1 VSDATVVG
9 GLFVAVGAALAA
21 GVGWLRWLAKR
32 SESWPS
38 VPGVV
43 RGVEVVGGDSGGAH
57 RKRPSERIRVTYAFS
72 VDGRDHVGDRI
83 AFGDALWGWTR
94 DRAHVGWRMSRYPAG
109 EPVTVYY
116 DPARPDRCTLT
127 RGPDGAPFVPFLA
140 VAGLLVVV
148 GWGAILG
155 WIRVG

>member
-21 GVGWLRWLAKR
+21 GVGWLRWLATR

-38 VPGVV
+38 
-43 RGVEVVGGDSGGAH
+43 EVVSGDSGT
-57 RKRPSERIRVTYAFS
+57 RRQRPSERLRVTYAFS
-72 VDGRDHVGDRI
+72 VDGREHVGDRI

-94 DRAHVGWRMSRYPAG
+94 DREHVGWRMSRYPVGAA
-109 EPVTVYY
+109 VTVYY
-116 DPARPDRCTLT
+116 DPARPERCTLT
-127 RGPDGAPFVPFLA
+127 RGPDGAPFGPLLA
-140 VAGLLVVV
+140 VAALLFAA

>member
-9 GLFVAVGAALAA
+9 GLFVAVGAALGV
-21 GVGWLRWLAKR
+21 GVGWLRWLGGR
-32 SESWPS
+32 SRSWPS

-43 RGVEVVGGDSGGAH
+43 RAVEVVGGGSDGS
-57 RKRPSERIRVTYAFS
+57 RRQRPSERLRVTYAFS

-83 AFGDALWGWTR
+83 AFGDSLWDWTR
-94 DRAHVGWRMSRYPAG
+94 DRDHLARRMSRYPVGA
-109 EPVTVYY
+109 PVTVYH
-116 DPARPDRCTLT
+116 DPARPERCTLT
-127 RGPDGAPFVPFLA
+127 RGPDGAPFGPFLA
-140 VAGLLVVV
+140 VAGFLFSA